1 MTIKEFASKY
11 DIPVQRVKAAMNL
24 RKGGT
29 GTARDYEISFSERE
43 MCEKV
48 FCYLMDSIRCHVE
61 LASIDNDQAKRIA
74 KLNSERRSNE

>member
-1 MTIKEFASKY
+1 MTIKEFAEKY

-29 GTARDYEISFSERE
+29 GTANDYKISFSEQE
-43 MCEKV
+43 MCENV
-48 FCYLMDSIRCHVE
+48 FTYLMDSIRCHVE

-74 KLNSERRSNE
+74 KLYSERENEK

>member
-1 MTIKEFASKY
+1 MTIREFASKY

-29 GTARDYEISFSERE
+29 GTARDYEILFSERE
-43 MCEKV
+43 MCESV
-48 FCYLMDSIRCHVE
+48 YAYLMDSIRCHVE

-74 KLNSERRSNE
+74 RLYEEE

>member
-29 GTARDYEISFSERE
+29 GTARDYEISFPEQE

-48 FCYLMDSIRCHVE
+48 FCYLMNSIRCHIE

-74 KLNSERRSNE
+74 ELNNEWRNDE